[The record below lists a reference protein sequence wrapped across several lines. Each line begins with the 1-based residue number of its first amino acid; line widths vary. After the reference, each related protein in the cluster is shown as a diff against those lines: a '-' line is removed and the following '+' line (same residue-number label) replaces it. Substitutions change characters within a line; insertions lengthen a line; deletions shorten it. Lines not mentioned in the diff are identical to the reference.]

1 MSSQQKTQEKKAWH
15 TPEIVVLIRNGD
27 GSAGVLHSCRMSTQ
41 TQENPAVNHIMC
53 IRARSHIMGC
63 TSNCKDMSM
72 E

>member
-1 MSSQQKTQEKKAWH
+1 MPRQQKTQKKKTWR

-41 TQENPAVNHIMC
+41 TQENPAVNHMMC
-53 IRARSHIMGC
+53 IRTRSQIMGC
-63 TSNCKDMSM
+63 ISSCKDKSM